1 MRVVRKNTLIWG
13 LRFEYGAIL
22 KGSQT
27 GGFCCIRASV
37 FEYGAILKGSQTCSD
52 EVEERR

>member
-27 GGFCCIRASV
+27 G
-37 FEYGAILKGSQTCSD
+37 KGVYIH
-52 EVEERR
+52 E

>member
-27 GGFCCIRASV
+27 FRRGWKNMPW
-37 FEYGAILKGSQTCSD
+37 FEYGAILKGSQTGF
-52 EVEERR
+52 EK